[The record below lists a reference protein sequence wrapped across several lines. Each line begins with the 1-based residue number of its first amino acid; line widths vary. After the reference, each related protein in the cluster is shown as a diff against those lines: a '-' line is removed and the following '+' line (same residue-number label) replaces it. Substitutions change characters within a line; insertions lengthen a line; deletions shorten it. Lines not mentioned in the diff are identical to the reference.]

1 MLAMAAQCCL
11 GVLSSPGQ
19 SPNWC
24 GLKNYKEISE
34 EKFRIANEK
43 PFIFME
49 SAIIALIE
57 GKDPC
62 HDIGYELM
70 QLKEAMNSG
79 NLEGL
84 YLINDAFA
92 GIEPSATPEMSKYII
107 KFGVREVINELIETL
122 TEISNVRCNNQDSMN
137 NSQIM
142 DNIKKRQN
150 SITSGV
156 TTVVKSLYMRM
167 QNYQALQPGM
177 EFFINHTETK
187 AIDRCVRAIDGFY
200 KAMLIML
207 KAFTGSASDS
217 EDCLCA
223 LNERKNN
230 TLKLFTSGI
239 YILYYIVEFWAY
251 SKADKNFDS
260 LLEQII
266 LIQTGQDTM
275 LNNIEAGLKTEFD
288 AMDFKLKS
296 VCGIVDNNT
305 GCECCKFD
313 MAEEKAKSYYNA
325 AYDVLEHVTS
335 SINKTG

>member
-34 EKFRIANEK
+34 EKFRIANGK
-43 PFIFME
+43 PFIFMA

-57 GKDPC
+57 GRDPC

-70 QLKEAMNSG
+70 QLKDAMNSG
-79 NLEGL
+79 NLEAL

-92 GIEPSATPEMSKYII
+92 EIEPSATPEMSKYII
-107 KFGVREVINELIETL
+107 KFGVREVINELIETF

-187 AIDRCVRAIDGFY
+187 AIDGCVTAIKGFY
-200 KAMLIML
+200 SGSLIML
-207 KAFTGSASDS
+207 EAFTGSASDS
-217 EDCLCA
+217 ENYLCA
-223 LNERKNN
+223 LYERMNN
-230 TLKLFTSGI
+230 TLKLFRSEI
-239 YILYYIVEFWAY
+239 YILYGIVEFWAS
-251 SKADKNFDS
+251 SKAEKNFDS
-260 LLEQII
+260 LLELII

-275 LNNIEAGLKTEFD
+275 LNYIEAGLKTEFD

-296 VCGIVDNNT
+296 VCGMVDNNT